1 MSTEKIKGMETKG
14 EGFIVSWT
22 NLKKCGYI
30 KCNGRK
36 FLINDKN
43 FGYDEIEKI
52 ELLEALKGKNRYLKV
67 EFIIVTITKRN
78 TFLKKIRL
86 KKIKSKDDLY
96 FEEIF
101 LGEKSS

>member
-1 MSTEKIKGMETKG
+1 MSTEKIKGLETKG

-22 NLKKCGYI
+22 NLKKCGHI
-30 KCNGRK
+30 KCNERI

-52 ELLEALKGKNRYLKV
+52 ELLEALKGENRYLKV

-101 LGEKSS
+101 LEKKLS